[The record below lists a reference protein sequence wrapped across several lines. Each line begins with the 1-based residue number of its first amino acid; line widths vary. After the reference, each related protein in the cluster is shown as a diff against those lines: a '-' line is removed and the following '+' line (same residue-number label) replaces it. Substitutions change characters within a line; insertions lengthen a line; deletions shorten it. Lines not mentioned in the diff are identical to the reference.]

1 MAKIKIAAI
10 ADTTHISKSVQTF
23 IDRHPELQDGAV
35 IIKVDVEGSQGRR
48 RTNEIRQFLL
58 KMKYQTS
65 PALAR
70 LKFNGFPA
78 RL

>member
-35 IIKVDVEGSQGRR
+35 IIKVDVEG
-48 RTNEIRQFLL
+48 E
-58 KMKYQTS
+58 S
-65 PALAR
+65 PR
-70 LKFNGFPA
+70 V
-78 RL
+78 